1 MTRLAIVELKFRNWA
16 SAVAWYRSTFELK
29 LVMESLGEQYAL
41 LETGKVLL
49 AIKHDAVA
57 QVTDQISL
65 QWEVDDLDVWLKQKP
80 VNVLKPM
87 KDSTEGYRRVIIEG
101 PEGQP
106 LLVYDWKKNTK

>member
-1 MTRLAIVELKFRNWA
+1 MAKLAIVELKFRNWA

-41 LETGKVLL
+41 LETGRVLL
-49 AIKHDAVA
+49 AIKHDAAA

-65 QWEVDDLDVWLKQKP
+65 QWEVDDLDVWLKQKS
-80 VNVLKPM
+80 VSVLKSM
-87 KDSTEGYRRVIIEG
+87 KDSSEGYRRVIIEG

-106 LLVYDWKKNTK
+106 LLVYDWKKNLK